1 MVGFVQLSLF
11 AACEPYSEERLS
23 KARELGALLASKM
36 AFDVT
41 MRSGL
46 IVDLDED
53 LPAKGDFAVQAFDS
67 QISIDEAAVKER
79 ELDELPAVQ
88 LELPEAVDGKKGK
101 RPFNLFFIDTRPLIL
116 KELEGLDAHID
127 DVDPALRDVA
137 IAYREDNSLKVNCLV
152 SKIIGQRWRNLTD
165 QEQMVYKNRAD
176 YVNKKAQ
183 AKRKSFDKEQ
193 RDFYGSKA
201 YAQKKKSLWKSKPKK
216 PVPAALQ
223 YANQEGKAAVL
234 REAPL
239 TPRKMLTAAATKKFY
254 ALPDETRGVRALC
267 SSQCGCCAAQGVHG
281 LQLGQTVGLHR

>member
-183 AKRKSFDKEQ
+183 AKRNHLIKNSAISTD
-193 RDFYGSKA
+193 
-201 YAQKKKSLWKSKPKK
+201 QKHMHRRRRACGNQNRRNRSQQHFNMPIRRAK
-216 PVPAALQ
+216 LQ
-223 YANQEGKAAVL
+223 CFVKLHLL
-234 REAPL
+234 RG
-239 TPRKMLTAAATKKFY
+239 R
-254 ALPDETRGVRALC
+254 C
-267 SSQCGCCAAQGVHG
+267 
-281 LQLGQTVGLHR
+281 